1 MPRFP
6 PAPDDPDWR
15 QRWHAILPRIHR
27 TLSPGECAALLASL
41 GTPSRPLVLGFVNAH
56 AMNLC
61 SRSAAFAH
69 ALLTA
74 DILLRD
80 GSGMAILYR
89 LLGQEP
95 GLNLNGTDLIPRLVR
110 LFSGK
115 NIALYGTREPYLEKT
130 AAMIVQQLAPG
141 SRVTTADGFR
151 DTAAYLALAAA
162 GKPDLIVLGMGMPKQ
177 EELAV
182 ALRTALAHPCL
193 IICGGAIIDFLGGK
207 TSRAPA
213 WMRQAG
219 VEWLYRLALEP
230 RRLFQRYVLGNPAF
244 LRRAIAYGRFRASL
258 AS

>member
-1 MPRFP
+1 MPLRS

-15 QRWHAILPRIHR
+15 RRWHAILPKIHC
-27 TLSPGECAALLASL
+27 TPSAQECAALLASL
-41 GTPSRPLVLGFVNAH
+41 GSPRHPLILGFVNAH

-61 SRSAAFAH
+61 SRSAVFAL
-69 ALLTA
+69 ALHRA

-115 NIALYGTREPYLEKT
+115 HIALYGTREPYLER
-130 AAMIVQQLAPG
+130 AAAVIAQQLAPG
-141 SRVTTADGFR
+141 SRITTADGFR
-151 DTAAYLALAAA
+151 DAAAYVALAAA

-182 ALRTALAHPCL
+182 ALRSTLAHPCL

-213 WMRQAG
+213 WMRRAG

-244 LRRAIAYGRFRASL
+244 LRRAIAYGRFRTAQAS
-258 AS
+258 